1 MEDFYFVIFIVYVQV
16 SFLYLIASLINV
28 ISLHLSYDDLLLLLL
43 KQVNLLNFYL
53 MVFMLTVANFWN
65 FRYF

>member
-53 MVFMLTVANFWN
+53 MVFMLAVANFGY

>member
-53 MVFMLTVANFWN
+53 MVFMLTVANFGY